1 MKPWWVTGAWVLF
14 ALAAAVVE
22 LWPAEELIGID
33 DSSMETGRGWC
44 LLLCARLWSMI
55 CAWRGHALPYVT
67 VFCCDFVW

>member
-44 LLLCARLWSMI
+44 LLLCAAPLVDDMRLAGT
-55 CAWRGHALPYVT
+55 CVT
-67 VFCCDFVW
+67 VCYRLLL